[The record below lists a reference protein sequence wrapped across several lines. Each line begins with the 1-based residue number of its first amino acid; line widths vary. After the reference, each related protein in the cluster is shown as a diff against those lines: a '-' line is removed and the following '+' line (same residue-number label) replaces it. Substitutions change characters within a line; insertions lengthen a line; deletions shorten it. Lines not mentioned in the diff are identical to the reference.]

1 MEARKKT
8 LRSRFQSNISA
19 DAKIRLFLK
28 SSKVCQETSLVSQ
41 IDAGE
46 PSSCV
51 LEEYFDRCIEIKPDN
66 AKPQNDSEEE
76 ECRLKLN
83 LDFDIFTDNFME
95 TTDDNDETS
104 SAPERSMANSYWFLK
119 LLVSTCFELL
129 YL

>member
-1 MEARKKT
+1 M
-8 LRSRFQSNISA
+8 
-19 DAKIRLFLK
+19 
-28 SSKVCQETSLVSQ
+28 SQ

-95 TTDDNDETS
+95 TTDETS
-104 SAPERSMANSYWFLK
+104 SSPPERSMSNSYWFLK
-119 LLVSTCFELL
+119 LLASTCFKLL